1 MCQKTKDSDF
11 HQTPTLGGDDGGRRR
26 RIFRRPPPPY
36 HIAPRDEISRSGIL
50 RSWKYKSQENR
61 CRSALSGVGA
71 IMSCLPREV
80 AAVMNDL
87 SRELGAL
94 HEPPSREFV
103 AIPNHLSREL
113 VGNAVWDQQ
122 LIHLGVRSHSLL
134 NDLTRSSRTA
144 RFVRLEPYS
153 EPPSREFRA
162 ISLGSSRPCRS
173 HPLVRCE

>member
-1 MCQKTKDSDF
+1 MLTKLI
-11 HQTPTLGGDDGGRRR
+11 QIVL
-26 RIFRRPPPPY
+26 
-36 HIAPRDEISRSGIL
+36 L

-122 LIHLGVRSHSLL
+122 LIHLGVRSNSLL

-144 RFVRLEPYS
+144 HFVRLEPYS

-173 HPLVRCE
+173 HPLGSCERSLPGVATISPGPCPMRLVFPTLEYS